1 MRALLL
7 TLLILLTL
15 ASGAQAQSLVAPSS
29 SAPQSGIRQQGVYE
43 TAPITLDGD
52 FLFTIATPTAPQP
65 GELPISQRQAAIENA
80 LAAAVAVAGGTGAKA
95 TIYDPYTLDVRI
107 VQISGQP
114 VIELF
119 DAHHP
124 QPLTLLT
131 VTPSDAKFHGTTAA
145 SLAAWWK
152 PILSDALRTALI
164 LRQPAVEKRN
174 ARDTGIAAAVLV
186 AFTLLMGFG
195 VMLPLRRRVGRIEQ
209 RLRTRGMQMQRD
221 QAQEPEATTSA
232 HEGRRHF
239 VALALRVSDPRR
251 QAKTLR
257 AIVAALVWVLV
268 LIWFAAVVWA
278 LFLFPQTT
286 PFAHRVVQTI
296 VAVVATWIATGLLN
310 RLLDVAINR
319 LGEAWRSR
327 QYRSSEERAR
337 ELLRIPTVTAALSG
351 FKSFLLVFV
360 ALLVSL
366 GEIGIPVWSVV
377 TFGGLTAI
385 GITLA
390 AQNFVRDFVNGFL
403 VLFEDQ
409 YVVGDYIT
417 INSQSGIVE
426 NLTLRIAQLRD
437 MAGNL
442 VTIPHSTVTSVVNHS
457 RNWSRVDYRI
467 SVDPAADLPKAIELV
482 RRAIHEVAE
491 LDQWRGV
498 ALEPVE
504 WIGVDALSR
513 DGVVI
518 RAAMKTAP
526 LRQFDLRRAINERVD
541 LLFKEAGIGF
551 GAPIADPMQSAG

>member
-1 MRALLL
+1 MRAVLFALLVFF
-7 TLLILLTL
+7 
-15 ASGAQAQSLVAPSS
+15 AGVCAAPAQSLVAPAS
-29 SAPQSGIRQQGVYE
+29 SAPQSGIRQQGVYV

-52 FLFTIATPTAPQP
+52 FLFTIANPAAPQ
-65 GELPISQRQAAIENA
+65 GGGISIAQRQAAIENA
-80 LAAAVAVAGGTGAKA
+80 LAQAVAVAGGAGAKA
-95 TIYDPYTLDVRI
+95 TLYDPYTLDVRI
-107 VQISGQP
+107 SERDGQP
-114 VIELF
+114 VITIA
-119 DAHHP
+119 DARHAEAM
-124 QPLTLLT
+124 TLLT

-152 PILSDALRTALI
+152 PILSEALRAALVK
-164 LRQPAVEKRN
+164 RQPAVEKRN
-174 ARDTGIAAAVLV
+174 ARDTGIAAAALA
-186 AFTLLMGFG
+186 AFTLFLFFAII
-195 VMLPLRRRVGRIEQ
+195 LPLRRRVTRIEE
-209 RLRTRGMQMQRD
+209 RSMTRGMEMERD
-221 QAQEPEATTSA
+221 RAQEPESTANTQ
-232 HEGRRHF
+232 EGRRHF

-251 QAKTLR
+251 QAKALR
-257 AIVAALVWVLV
+257 AIVATLIWVLV
-268 LIWFAAVVWA
+268 LVWFGAIVWA

-286 PFAHRVVQTI
+286 PLAHRVVQTI
-296 VAVVATWIATGLLN
+296 LAVAATWIATGLVN

-319 LGEAWRSR
+319 LGEAWRTR

-337 ELLRIPTVTAALSG
+337 ELLRIPTVTSALSG
-351 FKSFLLVFV
+351 FKTFLLIFIAV
-360 ALLVSL
+360 LVTL
-366 GEIGIPVWSVV
+366 GEVGIPVWSVV

-417 INSQSGIVE
+417 VNAQSGIVE
-426 NLTLRIAQLRD
+426 NLTLRIAQIRD

-457 RNWSRVDYRI
+457 RNWSRVDYRV
-467 SVDPAADLPKAIELV
+467 SVDPAADMQKAVAVV

-491 LDQWRGV
+491 EEQWRGV

-526 LRQFDLRRAINERVD
+526 LRQFDLRRAINERVEA
-541 LLFKEAGIGF
+541 LFKEAGIGL
-551 GAPIADPMQSAG
+551 GAPITDPMQSIG